1 MRKTAL
7 ILFAIASMFGM
18 YSCSKVEG
26 EVTMTYT
33 KATAIYGSIDSI
45 RELPLLAESRNVSY
59 PVGFYVGKNYVLVGE
74 RGEGIHIFDD
84 LNMQNPG
91 RKSFLRIPFNKEFYV
106 KDDILYA
113 ESGYDLL
120 KIDLRDINNP
130 VILSRVKNAFGNLH
144 YNDKNELILGFA
156 YRTVTESFDPSQPE
170 PKEIKKN
177 RTLYVDYKNNMIPLS
192 AVPSMFTGDNGK
204 SKGTLNR
211 ISAYRNYVYVVAK
224 DKMHVFSNYSLHSPM
239 QKTAVVDVAENAE
252 TIYGSEGKLYI
263 GSESEMT
270 IFTEG
275 SFPNRLGSLSH
286 EVACDPILPVG
297 NIAYFTLRAVANE
310 GCSPSGSNTLSVV
323 DIEKPKSPTLLRT
336 IELKSP
342 YGLAMI
348 NDNLFVGEGRNGL
361 TVFRAMDKKNPKKL
375 NTFSD
380 IKAFDITTN
389 PFDNN
394 KIIVTTA
401 SGIEQYTVNWTTMQ
415 LQLVNTLNYKL

>member
-1 MRKTAL
+1 MKKSVF
-7 ILFAIASMFGM
+7 ILLGLVTLMGM
-18 YSCSKVEG
+18 SSCSKFEG
-26 EVTMTYT
+26 QITMTYT

-45 RELPLLAESRNVSY
+45 RQLPLLAETRAVSY

-130 VILSRVKNAFGNLH
+130 VILSRAKNAFGNLH

-170 PKEIKKN
+170 SKEIKKN

-192 AVPSMFTGDNGK
+192 SVPSMFTGDNGQ

-211 ISAYRNYVYVVAK
+211 ISAYRNYVYVIGK
-224 DKMHVFSNYSLHSPM
+224 EKMHVFSNYAINAPL
-239 QKTAVVDVAENAE
+239 QKTSEISVIENTE
-252 TIYGSEGKLYI
+252 TIYGSDGKLYL

-270 IFTEG
+270 IYSQG
-275 SFPNRLGSLSH
+275 SRPTRLGSLSH
-286 EVACDPILPVG
+286 EVSCDPILPFG
-297 NIAYFTLRAVANE
+297 KIAYFTLRSVANE
-310 GCSPSGSNTLSVV
+310 GCSPAGSNTLSVV
-323 DIEKPKSPTLLRT
+323 DIEDPKSPSLLRT
-336 IELKSP
+336 FDLKSP

-348 NDNLFVGEGRNGL
+348 NDYLFVGEGRNGL
-361 TVFRAMDKKNPKKL
+361 TVFRAMDKRHPKDKK
-375 NTFSD
+375 TFD
-380 IKAFDITTN
+380 AIKAFDIATN

-401 SGIEQYTVNWTTMQ
+401 AGIEQYQVNWSTLQ